1 MRRVMVRYKVKPEQS
16 ERNAELVRAVYAQLQ
31 DEQTPGI
38 RYSTMRLEDGV
49 TFVHLAETKAGT
61 NPLAALAAFAE
72 FQSEIAARCDEP
84 PVVSELELIGS
95 YGPMSLQG

>member
-1 MRRVMVRYKVKPEQS
+1 MRRVMVRYRVKPEQT

-49 TFVHLAETKAGT
+49 TFVHLAETEAGK
-61 NPLAALAAFAE
+61 NPLAALDASRSSSARSRCAAT
-72 FQSEIAARCDEP
+72 SRRSSP
-84 PVVSELELIGS
+84 RWR
-95 YGPMSLQG
+95 